1 MVVLILCSFP
11 YMGSLNHKHLRLS
24 YVVEAKGIMYVLA
37 LKQIQSN
44 LY

>member
-24 YVVEAKGIMYVLA
+24 YVVEAKGMYVLA